1 MALNDHQE
9 QMVYN
14 ATLALLQEVG
24 LVNKDSSPSPSMPML
39 IYVMEEYS
47 SFLREHGDYRDKLI
61 KECFDA
67 LENRHADDLVDELKE
82 KYGME
87 G

>member
-1 MALNDHQE
+1 
-9 QMVYN
+9 
-14 ATLALLQEVG
+14 
-24 LVNKDSSPSPSMPML
+24 MPML

>member
-14 ATLALLQEVG
+14 AALVLMQEIGVIS
-24 LVNKDSSPSPSMPML
+24 KDAAPSMPML
-39 IYVMEEYS
+39 IYVMGEHA
-47 SFLREHGDYRDKLI
+47 SFLKENGDYRDNLI
-61 KECFDA
+61 RDCFDA